1 MRNIMILLTFYL
13 AFVSCSSNTA
23 DKEVIKNK
31 KDTSITVFVKD
42 DKITHEEAKVIPNT
56 KQLNSKQVFEKA
68 IDLQR
73 KNGFFLS
80 TPKDTQVFINSAILM
95 EKAITLDSSNQ
106 NIYMNLAKVYFKL
119 DSVSKAI
126 QVLDKLLK
134 VDSNYVE
141 AITSQGFIYEKMGEQ
156 EKAMNSYKK
165 ALNIYSFRLIKNY
178 GDRINKS
185 FLVMLLYGENP
196 ALEEL
201 EEVKKLYPEKDV
213 SFFENQ
219 FRNFD
224 REIFIKN
231 SLR

>member
-1 MRNIMILLTFYL
+1 M
-13 AFVSCSSNTA
+13 
-23 DKEVIKNK
+23 
-31 KDTSITVFVKD
+31 
-42 DKITHEEAKVIPNT
+42 
-56 KQLNSKQVFEKA
+56 
-68 IDLQR
+68 
-73 KNGFFLS
+73 
-80 TPKDTQVFINSAILM
+80 
-95 EKAITLDSSNQ
+95 
-106 NIYMNLAKVYFKL
+106 

-156 EKAMNSYKK
+156 EKAMSSYKK

-178 GDRINKS
+178 GDHINKS

-201 EEVKKLYPEKDV
+201 KEVKKLYPEKNV
-213 SFFENQ
+213 LFFENQ